1 MTSTMKSART
11 PFVMKVLEPLIT
23 YSSPSRTAR
32 VRMPATSEPAP
43 GSVIPSE
50 EIISPLIAGTR

>member
-11 PFVMKVLEPLIT
+11 PFVMNVFEPLIT

-43 GSVIPSE
+43 GSVMPSE
-50 EIISPLIAGTR
+50 EIISPLIDGTR

>member
-1 MTSTMKSART
+1 MKSART
-11 PFVMKVLEPLIT
+11 PLVMNVLEPLIT

-43 GSVIPSE
+43 GSVMPSE
-50 EIISPLIAGTR
+50 EIISPLIEGTR